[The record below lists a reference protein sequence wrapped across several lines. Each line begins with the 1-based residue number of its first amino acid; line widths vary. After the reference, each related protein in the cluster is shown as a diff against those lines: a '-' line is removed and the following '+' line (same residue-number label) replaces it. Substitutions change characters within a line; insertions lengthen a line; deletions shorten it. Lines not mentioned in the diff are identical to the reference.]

1 MALSMA
7 WLTSADQS
15 WKIYLFAILFGMV
28 FGGGDTSLIAVVTD
42 VFGTAKI
49 GTMMGILMIS
59 WGLGSAAG
67 PYLAGYVFDYTG
79 SYGWAFIVAGGGL
92 LLSTF
97 AILRLKIKDRRF

>member
-1 MALSMA
+1 MALSMV

-28 FGGGDTSLIAVVTD
+28 FGGGDPSLIAVVTD
-42 VFGTAKI
+42 VFGTSKI

-67 PYLAGYVFDYTG
+67 PYLAGCVFDYTG
-79 SYGWAFIVAGGGL
+79 SYGWAFIIAGGGL

-97 AILRLKIKDRRF
+97 AILRLKITDGRF